1 MKVIF
6 LVIREEHM
14 TKTKKSIVMVAFAVL
29 LLCGCNK
36 SSKTIIRL
44 QKMEEG
50 VGSPTTEAE
59 LKEAIK
65 KYQDRIYDI
74 QLAQGQI
81 GIWYKMLGTRQ
92 LDAKMY
98 GEALDSFQ
106 KAIQFYPANQ
116 NLFYWVG
123 VCAGYMAKASLD
135 FKASGATT
143 SERYNYL
150 KLAES
155 AYLRAIEL
163 DERYGR
169 ALYGLAIIYIY
180 ELGESAKGIPYLE
193 RFLDIEKR
201 NTDAMF
207 RLAEAYYLNYDF
219 DKAADLYDQ
228 IISLTKDEKKKA
240 LAEQNKK
247 TVLDAAYNNR

>member
-1 MKVIF
+1 
-6 LVIREEHM
+6 M
-14 TKTKKSIVMVAFAVL
+14 TKTRKSIFMVIVTVL
-29 LLCGCNK
+29 MLCGCTK
-36 SSKTIIRL
+36 SSKTIIRM

-50 VGSPTTEAE
+50 VGSPTTKEE

-65 KYQDRIYDI
+65 KYQDRVYDMQI
-74 QLAQGQI
+74 AQGQI
-81 GIWYKMLGTRQ
+81 GIWYKMLGTRY
-92 LDAKMY
+92 LDTKMY
-98 GEALDSFQ
+98 GEALKCFQ
-106 KAIQFYPANQ
+106 KAIELYPDNQ

-135 FKASGATT
+135 FEATGATT
-143 SERYNYL
+143 SQRYNYL

-155 AYLRAIEL
+155 AYRRAIEL

-180 ELGESAKGIPYLE
+180 EMGEVEKGIPYLE

-219 DKAADLYDQ
+219 DKAADLYDR

-247 TVLDAAYNNR
+247 TVLDAAYTR

>member
-1 MKVIF
+1 
-6 LVIREEHM
+6 M
-14 TKTKKSIVMVAFAVL
+14 TKTRKSIFMVIFAVL
-29 LLCGCNK
+29 FLCGCSK
-36 SSKTIIRL
+36 SSKTIIRM

-50 VGSPTTEAE
+50 VGSPTTKEE
-59 LKEAIK
+59 LQEAIK
-65 KYQDRIYDI
+65 KYQDRVYDM

-81 GIWYKMLGTRQ
+81 GIWYKMLGTRY
-92 LDAKMY
+92 LDSKMY
-98 GEALDSFQ
+98 GEALKCFQ
-106 KAIQFYPANQ
+106 KAIELYPDNQ

-135 FKASGATT
+135 FEATGATT
-143 SERYNYL
+143 SQRYNYL
-150 KLAES
+150 RLAES

-180 ELGESAKGIPYLE
+180 ELGEVEKGIPYLE

-219 DKAADLYDQ
+219 DKAADLYDR
-228 IISLTKDEKKKA
+228 IISQTKDEKKKA

>member
-1 MKVIF
+1 
-6 LVIREEHM
+6 M
-14 TKTKKSIVMVAFAVL
+14 TKTRKSICMVIFAVL
-29 LLCGCNK
+29 MLCGCSK
-36 SSKTIIRL
+36 SSKTIIRM
-44 QKMEEG
+44 QKLEEG
-50 VGSPTTEAE
+50 VGSPTTKEE
-59 LKEAIK
+59 LQEAIK
-65 KYQDRIYDI
+65 KYQDRVYDM

-81 GIWYKMLGTRQ
+81 GIWYKMLGTRY
-92 LDAKMY
+92 LDSKMY
-98 GEALDSFQ
+98 GEALKCFQ
-106 KAIQFYPANQ
+106 KAIELYPDNQ

-135 FKASGATT
+135 FEATGATT
-143 SERYNYL
+143 SQRYNYL
-150 KLAES
+150 RLAES
-155 AYLRAIEL
+155 AYRRAIEL

-180 ELGESAKGIPYLE
+180 EMGEVEKGIPYLE
-193 RFLDIEKR
+193 RFLNIEKR

-219 DKAADLYDQ
+219 DKAADLYDR
-228 IISLTKDEKKKA
+228 IISQTKDEKKRA

>member
-1 MKVIF
+1 
-6 LVIREEHM
+6 M
-14 TKTKKSIVMVAFAVL
+14 TKTRKSVFMVIIAVL
-29 LLCGCNK
+29 MLCGCSK
-36 SSKTIIRL
+36 SSKTIIRM

-50 VGSPTTEAE
+50 VGSPTTKEE
-59 LKEAIK
+59 LQEAIK
-65 KYQDRIYDI
+65 KYQDRVYDL
-74 QLAQGQI
+74 QLSQGQI
-81 GIWYKMLGTRQ
+81 GIWYKMLGTRY
-92 LDAKMY
+92 LDSKMY
-98 GEALDSFQ
+98 GEALKCFQ
-106 KAIQFYPANQ
+106 KAIELYPDNQ

-135 FKASGATT
+135 FEATGATT
-143 SERYNYL
+143 PQRYNYL
-150 KLAES
+150 RLAES
-155 AYLRAIEL
+155 AYRRAIEL

-180 ELGESAKGIPYLE
+180 EMGEVEKGIPYLE

-219 DKAADLYDQ
+219 DRAADLYDR
-228 IISLTKDEKKKA
+228 IIAQTKDEKKKA

>member
-1 MKVIF
+1 
-6 LVIREEHM
+6 M
-14 TKTKKSIVMVAFAVL
+14 TKTRKSIFMVIVTVL
-29 LLCGCNK
+29 MLCGCTK
-36 SSKTIIRL
+36 SSKTIIRM

-50 VGSPTTEAE
+50 VGSPTTKEE
-59 LKEAIK
+59 LQEAIK
-65 KYQDRIYDI
+65 KYQDRVYDMQI
-74 QLAQGQI
+74 AQGQI
-81 GIWYKMLGTRQ
+81 GIWYKMLGTRY
-92 LDAKMY
+92 LDTKMY
-98 GEALDSFQ
+98 GEALKCFQ
-106 KAIQFYPANQ
+106 KAIELYPDNQ

-135 FKASGATT
+135 FEATGATT
-143 SERYNYL
+143 SQRYNYL

-155 AYLRAIEL
+155 AYRRAIEL

-180 ELGESAKGIPYLE
+180 EMGEVEKGIPYLE

-219 DKAADLYDQ
+219 DKAADLYDR

-247 TVLDAAYNNR
+247 TVLDAAYTR